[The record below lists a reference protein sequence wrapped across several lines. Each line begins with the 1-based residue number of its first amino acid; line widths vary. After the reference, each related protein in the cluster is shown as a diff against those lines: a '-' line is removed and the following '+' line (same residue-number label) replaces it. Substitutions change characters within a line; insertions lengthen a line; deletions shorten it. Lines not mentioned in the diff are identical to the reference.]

1 MVGSREKLEALPTK
15 NRGSYEMYAFA
26 NIFIQNCSLY
36 VRSFNNIT
44 YVLRSTSNKRY
55 TLLRFY
61 SLNTKY
67 LMTAQRV
74 AKIPVVQLRKP

>member
-1 MVGSREKLEALPTK
+1 
-15 NRGSYEMYAFA
+15 MYAFA
-26 NIFIQNCSLY
+26 NIAIQNCSLY

-44 YVLRSTSNKRY
+44 YVLRLTSNKRY

-67 LMTAQRV
+67 LTRMTAQRV